1 MLPFWI
7 LRVRTLKKL
16 TLMHRKIEG
25 DTLEEMR
32 RERERVEA
40 GDRELGT
47 VMETA
52 EHG

>member
-1 MLPFWI
+1 
-7 LRVRTLKKL
+7 
-16 TLMHRKIEG
+16 MHRKIEG